1 MTRDISAILA
11 EWEFQPGQLSA
22 RVIAAED
29 GEPRL
34 QVRLDLGII
43 QMHLEGRPDGLTP
56 YGFRSL
62 LDYFE
67 DQFEADRDRDSFGEP
82 GDHEDGSGPGS
93 AGAEDSGPGGGS
105 ERDGASSPGEPTAE
119 PRVALTPE
127 DCRGLREE
135 LSQFN
140 QRAVALS
147 AMDDHER
154 VARDA
159 ARNLRVIDV
168 CKEKAQAEADQ
179 TMLEQYRPY
188 FIAMR
193 YRALAN
199 MAMRDSEP
207 KAALVLIDE
216 GLEVL
221 KVAYAATGKQGG
233 FEQSTEVKS
242 LRAMR
247 ESLVPQL
254 PLSQKAELR
263 RRLAEALEQ
272 ENYELAA
279 ILRDELKQLKE

>member
-1 MTRDISAILA
+1 MFLPHMTRDISAILA

-34 QVRLDLGII
+34 QVRLDLGLI
-43 QMHLEGRPDGLTP
+43 QMHLEGRPDGQMP
-56 YGFRSL
+56 YGFRCL

-67 DQFEADRDRDSFGEP
+67 SQLEAGRMDGPFEASEEQGEADLGSSGDEAGREAEEIEAELP
-82 GDHEDGSGPGS
+82 GL
-93 AGAEDSGPGGGS
+93 
-105 ERDGASSPGEPTAE
+105 E
-119 PRVALTPE
+119 PRSHLTPE
-127 DCRGLREE
+127 DCRALREE

-140 QRAVALS
+140 QRAVALN
-147 AMDDHER
+147 AMEDHER

-159 ARNLRVIDV
+159 GRNLRVLDL

-179 TMLEQYRPY
+179 MMLEQYRPY

-193 YRALAN
+193 CRSLASMAL
-199 MAMRDSEP
+199 RDSEA
-207 KAALVLIDE
+207 KAAVVVIDE
-216 GLEVL
+216 GLEAL
-221 KVAYAATGKQGG
+221 RAAYAGSAKSDA
-233 FEQSTEVKS
+233 FEQSPEVRT
-242 LRAMR
+242 LRSMR
-247 ESLVPQL
+247 ESLIPQL

-279 ILRDELKQLKE
+279 ILRDELKQLKD